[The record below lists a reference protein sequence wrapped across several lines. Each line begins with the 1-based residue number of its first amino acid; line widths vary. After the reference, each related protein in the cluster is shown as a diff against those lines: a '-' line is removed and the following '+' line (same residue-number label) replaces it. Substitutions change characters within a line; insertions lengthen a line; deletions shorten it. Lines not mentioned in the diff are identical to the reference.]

1 MKEWKKILLGVCLS
15 CAMAFTSVT
24 GVVMEPQTVSAAQSK
39 SLSMALGDEIQVT
52 FGTNTKYH
60 SDNKK
65 VVTVDSK
72 GNMAAVGI
80 GKANVVM
87 TSGNYSLTYHIKV
100 TLTGSSKY
108 DKKVKTIAAK
118 LVKDNMTDVQKVK
131 AVHDY
136 LIKNTVYDQEC
147 WLHGQEPYTAE
158 GLLKNKTAVCEG
170 YAKAFLA
177 FMYVIDIPCK
187 MVVGYAGNNIPHGWN
202 VVKVDGKWYQIDVT
216 WDDPVPD
223 KKGRVS
229 YTYFLLTDQEMAK
242 NHTTKTK
249 GLPKCKTS
257 ADNYTSEF
265 ALICNNRNQM
275 IKQVSKALA
284 SKKDEVILALREDS
298 GVGVNDVFEELC
310 RQDSSRHSLSYSQ
323 AVKGSYTLMKLELD
337 K

>member
-1 MKEWKKILLGVCLS
+1 MKKWKKILFGVCLS

-24 GVVMEPQTVSAAQSK
+24 GVVMEPQVVSAAQSK
-39 SLSMALGDEIQVT
+39 SLQMALGDEIQVT
-52 FGTNTKYH
+52 FGTNTTYR

-87 TSGNYSLTYHIKV
+87 TSGNSSLTYHIKV

-118 LVKDNMTDVQKVK
+118 IVKDNMTDVQKVK

-136 LIKNTVYDQEC
+136 LIKNTVYDQAC
-147 WLHGQEPYTAE
+147 WPHGQDSYTAE

-177 FMYVIDIPCK
+177 FMYVLDIPCK
-187 MVVGYAGNNIPHGWN
+187 MVVGYAGNIPHGWN

-229 YTYFLLTDQEMAK
+229 YSYFLLSDQEMAK
-242 NHTTKTK
+242 DHTTKTK

-257 ADNYTSEF
+257 GDKYTSEF
-265 ALICNNRNQM
+265 ALICNDRSQM
-275 IKQVSKALA
+275 KKQVSKALA

-298 GVGVNDVFEELC
+298 GVDVHDIFEEVC
-310 RQDSSRHSLSYSQ
+310 RQDSSRYSLSYSQ